1 MSVVYFLRLESG
13 IIYVGASTDLLQRLD
28 DHRSGQACRTTQFDR
43 PVAMLRVEGYA
54 TFAEAR
60 ACEAQL
66 KRWAR
71 AKKEAL
77 VRGDLGD
84 LRVLSKSR

>member
-1 MSVVYFLRLESG
+1 
-13 IIYVGASTDLLQRLD
+13 
-28 DHRSGQACRTTQFDR
+28 
-43 PVAMLRVEGYA
+43 MLRVEGYA

-60 ACEAQL
+60 AREAQL